1 MIKGNAK
8 PAKNIEFLRP
18 RDVKKEVNLDLKEDD
33 SHGNSILDF
42 VRSKTGDKSQPGS
55 VSGQQT

>member
-42 VRSKTGDKSQPGS
+42 VRYKTEDKSQSGS